1 LIPRR
6 INSRYCVDVSS
17 QLISIIERRSAYG
30 SNRRRSI
37 VTEDTIAGYSNVIS
51 RRSPRKRDRPR
62 GQISGCSKTGGR
74 SRRCDVATT
83 HNRGAGDIR
92 ETRLVAG
99 RVYSSHYV
107 TVSSQRGSIRERS
120 TVDCID
126 GSCSAVPIDA
136 IACDSN
142 IINCRSPRK
151 IDRVRGSIESRRK
164 ARWHRWWRRVAH
176 GCGSS
181 FDAVTRER

>member
-1 LIPRR
+1 MIASR
-6 INSRYCVDVSS
+6 INSRDCVDVSS
-17 QLISIIERRSAYG
+17 ELINVIERRSADG

-83 HNRGAGDIR
+83 NNRGAGDIR

-126 GSCSAVPIDA
+126 GSCSAVTIDA

-142 IINCRSPRK
+142 VISCRSPRK
-151 IDRVRGSIESRRK
+151 INCVGSGVEGCRK
-164 ARWHRWWRRVAH
+164 AGWR
-176 GCGSS
+176 
-181 FDAVTRER
+181 